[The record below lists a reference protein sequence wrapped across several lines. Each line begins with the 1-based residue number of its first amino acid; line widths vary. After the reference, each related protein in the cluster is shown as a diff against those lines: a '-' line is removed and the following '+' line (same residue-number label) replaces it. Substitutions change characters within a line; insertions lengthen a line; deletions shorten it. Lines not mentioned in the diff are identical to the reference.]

1 MVDVDSGNCKS
12 TCSNTVKNL
21 QNIISKEQNE
31 ISGYLGSL
39 ICQKEKEFEIL
50 LIFSTLLRVKRVR
63 PEDWISRVVFNR
75 QAMACYMLLAYYTG
89 TETNKESI
97 IKPALRTAIAKG
109 YKNIAN
115 IIHWFIIREYF
126 RSCSFEIDYLID
138 IWPAVVCKRSN
149 CYYHAFC
156 SKDLVIMVQTT
167 QSMENMPVKFW
178 NIEIQY
184 MRQAYG
190 IDIEEKEKKLGYTNN
205 DLSPSIEN
213 SFPELDGVLA
223 SDLFKKHSKLTLICK
238 SVYKLKDGVKIEQPC
253 IQLFCRGKDIL
264 EGGPVLARQ
273 VRVGE
278 KINSRHHIGTLGG
291 FVQILGDITLLT
303 CAHVVLPEDNLNG
316 INLTIPSNKAIY
328 IDCEQTSASN
338 NVPTSPTIHT
348 KFRCGKLRYIEFRTD
363 RPEETSIDA
372 ALINL
377 QDDVKMD
384 ENDYIANRK
393 DNRHHF
399 SCLGMYI

>member
-1 MVDVDSGNCKS
+1 ML
-12 TCSNTVKNL
+12 TL
-21 QNIISKEQNE
+21 E
-31 ISGYLGSL
+31 ISEYLRSL

-63 PEDWISRVVFNR
+63 PEDWIRRVVLNR

-89 TETNKESI
+89 SETNKENI
-97 IKPALRTAIAKG
+97 IIPALRTAIAKG
-109 YKNIAN
+109 DKNIAN

-126 RSCSFEIDYLID
+126 RSCSFEIDYLLD

-149 CYYHAFC
+149 CYYPAFC

-184 MRQAYG
+184 MRQAYE

-213 SFPELDGVLA
+213 SFPEKVELDGVLA

-238 SVYKLKDGVKIEQPC
+238 SVYKLKDGVKIERPC
-253 IQLFCRGKDIL
+253 IQLFCRGKGYIPVKENHFPKHIKNVETDIL
-264 EGGPVLARQ
+264 EGGPVFARR
-273 VRVGE
+273 VRVGD
-278 KINSRHHIGTLGG
+278 KINSRQHIGTLGG

-338 NVPTSPTIHT
+338 NIPTSPTIHT

-384 ENDYIANRK
+384 ENDYIANRI
-393 DNRHHF
+393 DNKHHF
-399 SCLGMYI
+399 RFLGMYI